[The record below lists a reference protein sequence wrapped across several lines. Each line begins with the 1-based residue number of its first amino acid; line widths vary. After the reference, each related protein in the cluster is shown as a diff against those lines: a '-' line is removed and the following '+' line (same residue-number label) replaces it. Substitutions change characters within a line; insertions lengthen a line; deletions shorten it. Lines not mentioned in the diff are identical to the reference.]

1 MPEGK
6 TGWHATPHATPALN
20 PNPNPGVTMYGVH
33 WLTAVR
39 LRVLGAQG
47 CALRGQQAFWQQEL
61 PRFGYELGAMTEMSL
76 ELFALLH
83 GNGTVMLGTG
93 PDMQR
98 GLDHYRNYE
107 MNPVGQVRRLGLG
120 ATEKWPLNE
129 AQRPHFRGIQ
139 ANCRTHRP
147 QKLKCLISLCTNPV
161 SILSVPIRTVH

>member
-1 MPEGK
+1 M
-6 TGWHATPHATPALN
+6 
-20 PNPNPGVTMYGVH
+20 
-33 WLTAVR
+33 R